1 MYSLLLGHM
10 LHNSFQWKL
19 CYTFWKKTLLPSQEH
34 GREMKHPSEGEEHAE
49 LLLGYEKE
57 RAYLTNLKFTGM
69 LIQFSKISIIAPNF
83 RDLYS
88 IHYV

>member
-1 MYSLLLGHM
+1 
-10 LHNSFQWKL
+10 
-19 CYTFWKKTLLPSQEH
+19 
-34 GREMKHPSEGEEHAE
+34 MKHPSEGEEHAE